1 MFYKLYFFDMPSDAP
16 VHDQGNART
25 EKTISKKSVAK
36 SLTTD
41 FHLFSDFATD
51 FHSITAENAK
61 TENSRKNKTITKN
74 IKSVLSSD
82 RFWHSVVHVRQEH
95 PVNFIKDPGGS
106 GWWFSSNSKWHMDE
120 NINNRKEI
128 GAIDPYCQISGIWAR
143 PFTWKTHPSKNY
155 GYLFSNFKTRDVS

>member
-1 MFYKLYFFDMPSDAP
+1 MPSDAP

-61 TENSRKNKTITKN
+61 TENSRK
-74 IKSVLSSD
+74 IKPSRRTSNRFFLQNDSGIPLSMSD
-82 RFWHSVVHVRQEH
+82 RNIRSTLSKTQGDRVDGSVRIQ
-95 PVNFIKDPGGS
+95 N
-106 GWWFSSNSKWHMDE
+106 
-120 NINNRKEI
+120 
-128 GAIDPYCQISGIWAR
+128 GIWM
-143 PFTWKTHPSKNY
+143 KI
-155 GYLFSNFKTRDVS
+155 